1 MAAKPFLISALTLVW
16 AASSPAADWP
26 MWRGPNSNGTAI
38 AEEGLPRDFSDK
50 SALKWSVDIPGRS
63 HGSACVVAENVF
75 IAVADEEKQTQSIY
89 CFDRETGDKKW
100 NTEIHEGGFTQ
111 QGNKKASWA
120 SGTPACDGENVYIN
134 FLNGDAV
141 YTTALDLDGEQVWQT
156 KITDYVLHQGY
167 GSSPMLY
174 EDLLLVSADNKGGGA
189 ICGLD
194 RKTGEIVW
202 RHERAE
208 FPNYPSPVVL
218 EASGK
223 KQLFMIGTEK
233 VTSLDPLTGEVN
245 WEIDG
250 STTECVSTTVT
261 DGKHIYSSGGYPT
274 NHITAIVAD
283 GSGDIAWEKKDRLY
297 VPSLLEKDG
306 YIWAALDSGIAVCW
320 DAATGEEMW
329 KDRLGGNFTGSPTL
343 VTDAFYVVNETGEVF
358 IVETNPEGPEI
369 LGPEKIADETF
380 STPSICGNEIFLRV
394 ADYDGEQR
402 QERLVCYSGK

>member
-1 MAAKPFLISALTLVW
+1 
-16 AASSPAADWP
+16 
-26 MWRGPNSNGTAI
+26 
-38 AEEGLPRDFSDK
+38 
-50 SALKWSVDIPGRS
+50 
-63 HGSACVVAENVF
+63 
-75 IAVADEEKQTQSIY
+75 
-89 CFDRETGDKKW
+89 
-100 NTEIHEGGFTQ
+100 
-111 QGNKKASWA
+111 
-120 SGTPACDGENVYIN
+120 
-134 FLNGDAV
+134 
-141 YTTALDLDGEQVWQT
+141 
-156 KITDYVLHQGY
+156 
-167 GSSPMLY
+167 
-174 EDLLLVSADNKGGGA
+174 
-189 ICGLD
+189 
-194 RKTGEIVW
+194 
-202 RHERAE
+202 
-208 FPNYPSPVVL
+208 
-218 EASGK
+218 
-223 KQLFMIGTEK
+223 MIGTEK
-233 VTSLDPLTGEVN
+233 VTSLDPQTGEVN

-380 STPSICGNEIFLRV
+380 STPSSCGNEIFLRV